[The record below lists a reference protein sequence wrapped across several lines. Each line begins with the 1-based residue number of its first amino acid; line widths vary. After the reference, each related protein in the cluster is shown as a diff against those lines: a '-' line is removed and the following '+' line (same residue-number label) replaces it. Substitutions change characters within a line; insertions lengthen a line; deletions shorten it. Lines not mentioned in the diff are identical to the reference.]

1 MSLILRSR
9 PFLGLA
15 LLTQLFAGHAM
26 AENRIDTQRPDAP
39 ELAAYG
45 SYEVGTRPVTM
56 INPSQIDVLALDP
69 LVESRGSRPTTPVI

>member
-39 ELAAYG
+39 EQAAYG

-69 LVESRGSRPTTPVI
+69 SVEAPDPLPL